1 MACIQQRIVRDV
13 VSLDAS
19 ATCADAVR
27 LMIERGIGSV
37 GVRHGGKLVGLITE
51 RDLVSAM
58 ASGAEGG
65 RTRLADAMR
74 PDLPAVPASATEGEC
89 AQVMR
94 ARRTRHLAVK
104 EGGEIVGLI
113 SMLDLVDLVVEDK
126 QWSIDQ
132 LESYIRG
139 GRALQLS
146 QPIRTVFQHGQP
158 AVS

>member
-1 MACIQQRIVRDV
+1 MACIQHRIVRDV
-13 VSLDAS
+13 VSLDGS

-27 LMIERGIGSV
+27 LMVERGIGSV
-37 GVRHGGKLVGLITE
+37 GVRRGAKLVGLVTE

-58 ASGAEGG
+58 AIGRGGAIP
-65 RTRLADAMR
+65 LADAMR
-74 PDLPAVPASATEGEC
+74 PDFPSVSSQATEDEC
-89 AQVMR
+89 ARLMK
-94 ARRTRHLAVK
+94 ARRTRHLAVR

-139 GRALQLS
+139 GRAMQLS
-146 QPIRTVFQHGQP
+146 EPLTTVFQHAHP

>member
-1 MACIQQRIVRDV
+1 MACIQPRIVRDV

-27 LMIERGIGSV
+27 LMTERGIGSV
-37 GVRHGGKLVGLITE
+37 GVRRGAKLVGLVTE
-51 RDLVSAM
+51 RDLVAALSA
-58 ASGAEGG
+58 GADAG

-74 PDLPAVPASATEGEC
+74 PDLPAVPSSATEGEC

-94 ARRTRHLAVK
+94 TRRTRHLAVT

-146 QPIRTVFQHGQP
+146 EPLRTVFQHALP

>member
-1 MACIQQRIVRDV
+1 MACIQHHIVRDV

-37 GVRHGGKLVGLITE
+37 GVRRGAKLVGLVTE

-58 ASGAEGG
+58 AGPCGG
-65 RTRLADAMR
+65 HTRLADAMR
-74 PDLPAVPASATEGEC
+74 PDLPTVPASATEAEC
-89 AQVMR
+89 AQLMR

-139 GRALQLS
+139 GRAQQLS
-146 QPIRTVFQHGQP
+146 VPISTVFHHAQP